1 MIRFVSNAVMT
12 LIVVL
17 LLAAKTAVVTDVA
30 PSWVFYVD
38 NYITVYIIFA
48 ILDVLNFL
56 YSVWNA
62 AGGDEL

>member
-1 MIRFVSNAVMT
+1 MIRFVTNAIMT

-17 LLAAKTAVVTDVA
+17 LLAAKVAVVTDVA
-30 PSWVFYVD
+30 PNWLFYVD

-56 YSVWNA
+56 YSVWNTT
-62 AGGDEL
+62 GGDEV

>member
-1 MIRFVSNAVMT
+1 MIRFVPNAVMT

-17 LLAAKTAVVTDVA
+17 LLAAKVAVVTDVA
-30 PSWVFYVD
+30 PNWLFYVD

-56 YSVWNA
+56 YSVWNTT
-62 AGGDEL
+62 GGDEV

>member
-1 MIRFVSNAVMT
+1 MIRFIPNAVMT

-30 PSWVFYVD
+30 PNWLFYVD

-48 ILDVLNFL
+48 ILDVLN
-56 YSVWNA
+56 YVYNRWN
-62 AGGDEL
+62 AGGDEV

>member
-1 MIRFVSNAVMT
+1 MIRFVPNAIMT

-30 PSWVFYVD
+30 PNWLFYVD

-48 ILDVLNFL
+48 ILDVLNYVYL
-56 YSVWNA
+56 RWN
-62 AGGDEL
+62 AGGDEV